1 MWCGDITLKKAFP
14 ELYCLS
20 RVRDSSVAEV
30 MCWASG
36 RIHWNFQFCSSP
48 QDWEEDSFD
57 QFIDTVYSSKV
68 RRVGPNKVCWK
79 PTRSRGFEVRGF
91 YLSFYT
97 PTLSFPWRLVWQ
109 SKIPP
114 RVASFSWSAYLGKV
128 LHQSTSLPFHS

>member
-14 ELYCLS
+14 DLYCLS

-30 MCWASG
+30 MCWSSG
-36 RIHWNFQFCSSP
+36 RIHWNFQFCSTP

-91 YLSFYT
+91 FLS
-97 PTLSFPWRLVWQ
+97 TLLLFPSHGGWCGNQKFLQGW
-109 SKIPP
+109 
-114 RVASFSWSAYLGKV
+114 
-128 LHQSTSLPFHS
+128 LPFHGQLI